1 MLFNVKSLSTNVSTS
16 NTLLRTIYND
26 KELETTVSRNDMKE
40 TLTLCTK
47 NAHFTKDAK
56 IFVQTNKCA
65 LGSPL
70 GPILADI
77 SRNVDEVI
85 RAVLKSLLFFLQK
98 DFTHTHTHTH
108 TPTRTHART
117 HKHKN
122 AHKRTK
128 IKKGCVLCA

>member
-16 NTLLRTIYND
+16 NTLLRRIYND

-85 RAVLKSLLFFLQK
+85 RAVL
-98 DFTHTHTHTH
+98 
-108 TPTRTHART
+108 
-117 HKHKN
+117 
-122 AHKRTK
+122 
-128 IKKGCVLCA
+128 

>member
-16 NTLLRTIYND
+16 NTLLRRIYND

-108 TPTRTHART
+108 TRTHART